1 VLVVAVAAL
10 LAYGP
15 IAQPPHY
22 HEFADRRA
30 FLGIPNAAD
39 VLSNLA
45 FAAVA
50 LWGWWSLRDR
60 PRTPGLVLFIA
71 ALLFTTA
78 GSAYYHWA
86 PDNGRL
92 FWDRLPIALGAA
104 GLLACFYART
114 HATRQE
120 TGITWALAVVGVASV
135 LFWSFTD
142 RAGAGDLR
150 PYLLLQLSPIVLV
163 PLWQAI
169 ARSPRRE
176 RLLFALA
183 AGLYVAAKIAEA
195 ADRPIFEALG
205 FMSGHTLKHLL
216 AAIAGVVLLLAV
228 KSRA

>member
-1 VLVVAVAAL
+1 MLI
-10 LAYGP
+10 YGP

-22 HEFADRRA
+22 HEFADQRA
-30 FLGIPNAAD
+30 FLGVPNAAD

-45 FAAVA
+45 FAAAA

-60 PRTPGLVLFIA
+60 ARTPGLVLLIA
-71 ALLFTTA
+71 ALLLTAA

-86 PDNGRL
+86 PDNARL
-92 FWDRLPIALGAA
+92 FWDRVPIALAAA

-120 TGITWALAVVGVASV
+120 AGITFALALFGVASV

-183 AGLYVAAKIAEA
+183 ATLYVAAKLAEL
-195 ADRPIFEALG
+195 ADRAIFEALG

-216 AAIAGVVLLLAV
+216 AAVAGAVLLKIV
-228 KSRA
+228 SGSK